1 MSPIRAWLDRDVS
14 YGEKYDKAT
23 RNRGNPVVDRLRSV
37 SANTGSRLLDT
48 PTRSHRDMD
57 VPKGDASMEEGE
69 ERASARICCRRRL
82 TSPRLQPAEK
92 GLPQSSVGAQ
102 FGGLRRGIDLHPPA
116 HLPPGRVL
124 RDLAFHSLSLSFF
137 PFSSLLF
144 QQSLET
150 YLRMRVYNIGDCL
163 SSTLQGDHHRG
174 RERGVDEIDME

>member
-124 RDLAFHSLSLSFF
+124 RDLAFHSLSLSLSFHF
-137 PFSSLLF
+137 LLSFSSNLSKLI
-144 QQSLET
+144 SEC
-150 YLRMRVYNIGDCL
+150 VYI
-163 SSTLQGDHHRG
+163 
-174 RERGVDEIDME
+174 I

>member
-124 RDLAFHSLSLSFF
+124 RDLAFHSLSLFLSIFF
-137 PFSSLLF
+137 SPFPAISRNLSPNACIILVFVLHVARRSS
-144 QQSLET
+144 SGE
-150 YLRMRVYNIGDCL
+150 RK
-163 SSTLQGDHHRG
+163 RG
-174 RERGVDEIDME
+174 R